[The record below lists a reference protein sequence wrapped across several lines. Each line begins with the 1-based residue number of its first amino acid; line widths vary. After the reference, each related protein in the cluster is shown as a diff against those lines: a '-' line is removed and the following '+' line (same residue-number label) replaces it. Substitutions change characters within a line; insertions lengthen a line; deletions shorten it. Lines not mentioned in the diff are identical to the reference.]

1 MQSLRTNRR
10 WWAFHDAVVRAVH
23 THSSRLFARRS
34 LTSPRIRGASAEP
47 SWTKNAPMQVPD
59 SSRRIPPVRAHFAQA
74 RVVIADRSRLRDVSL
89 WVAPLPTIPKRA
101 QLEVR
106 APGRDHCAR
115 PGHTSRASAMLSGII
130 SHRRPGHGTHRY
142 RGHESVTDT
151 LHCRDTYRRSVRH
164 VTIDTPSGRNARA
177 ARLGTQVPQF
187 RRAVRQSLAAIDR
200 APVRSGVRFES
211 LPLCTARKSVWCFGL
226 RTNGV

>member
-1 MQSLRTNRR
+1 MQSLRTNHR

-59 SSRRIPPVRAHFAQA
+59 SSRRIPPVRALFAQA
-74 RVVIADRSRLRDVSL
+74 RVVIADRSLLRDVSL
-89 WVAPLPTIPKRA
+89 WVAPLPTIPTRA

-142 RGHESVTDT
+142 RGHESVTDA
-151 LHCRDTYRRSVRH
+151 LHCKDTCRTQRAPRDNRYTEWPQRARRTFGDASSAVPPRCPPKLGRH
-164 VTIDTPSGRNARA
+164 RSRSS
-177 ARLGTQVPQF
+177 TQ
-187 RRAVRQSLAAIDR
+187 RRAFRVSAVVHGA
-200 APVRSGVRFES
+200 
-211 LPLCTARKSVWCFGL
+211 
-226 RTNGV
+226 